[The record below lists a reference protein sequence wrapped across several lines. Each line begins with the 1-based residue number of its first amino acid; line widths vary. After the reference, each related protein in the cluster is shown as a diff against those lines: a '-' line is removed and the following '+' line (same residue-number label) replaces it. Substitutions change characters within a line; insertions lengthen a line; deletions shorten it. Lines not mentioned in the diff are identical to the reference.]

1 MVEISA
7 KKRTGIEELLEMVL
21 LQAELMEIK
30 ANPNKPA
37 RGHVIEA
44 KLDKGR
50 GPVATILIQEGTLK
64 TGDAYVCGVNFGR
77 VRNMFNDRGQ
87 RLDEAGPVHA
97 YRSTRSFRRAQ
108 CRGRF
113 RRGVG

>member
-1 MVEISA
+1 
-7 KKRTGIEELLEMVL
+7 MVL
-21 LQAELMEIK
+21 LQAEILELK

-64 TGDAYVCGVNFGR
+64 TGDVYLCGVNSGK
-77 VRNMFNDRGQ
+77 VRNMFNDKGQ
-87 RLDEAGPVHA
+87 RLE
-97 YRSTRSFRRAQ
+97 
-108 CRGRF
+108 
-113 RRGVG
+113 